1 MKLFFDT
8 KKKTMPQ
15 QVKRNEEDIETL
27 KNKGF
32 IVKPRGEYDEDATY
46 HKFDLVSYDG
56 DSYIFVSD
64 TDAVGVPVT
73 NGDYWQLYTSGGL
86 NIEIGT
92 TETLPAGSNAVVTN
106 TGTSTDAVLNF
117 GIPKGEQGEQGPAG
131 QDGTDGRDGTDGVG
145 VPSGGTTGQVLKKK
159 SNTDYDTEWGS
170 DESVPSGGTTGQVLK
185 KKSNTDYDTEWAN
198 DSAGMENPMTS
209 IGDMIYGG
217 PTGTPTA
224 LAKGTAGQ
232 VLTMKQ
238 DETGP
243 EWKNASGGN
252 LYEHRIRINTSSLGA
267 VQFKI
272 ITTRQATFTMADIN
286 TYLSTNST
294 LLYTMLHMKTSTNN
308 INIASYIESGSS
320 YPKLDYERIS
330 LALNDTTIEPTIT
343 SSSESLSSGSLLG
356 DSVIQIL

>member
-32 IVKPRGEYDEDATY
+32 IVKPRGEYDATKTY

-56 DSYIFVSD
+56 DSYIFVSE
-64 TDAVGVPVT
+64 TDAVGIPVT
-73 NGDYWQLYTSGGL
+73 NEDYWQLYTSGGL

-106 TGTSTDAVLNF
+106 SGTSTDAVLNF
-117 GIPKGEQGEQGPAG
+117 GIPTGPQGPQGEKGDKGDKGDTGATGAQGPTGPQGPQGANGAG
-131 QDGTDGRDGTDGVG
+131 VA
-145 VPSGGTTGQVLKKK
+145 
-159 SNTDYDTEWGS
+159 
-170 DESVPSGGTTGQVLK
+170 SGGTTGQVLK

-198 DSAGMENPMTS
+198 DSAGMENPMTTM
-209 IGDMIYGG
+209 GDMIYGG

-243 EWKNASGGN
+243 EWANASGGTK
-252 LYEHRIRINTSSLGA
+252 LYMHRIFVNYRDIYYIISSEQSTYTSQTLGKFLYDMGCTSSAQRYTCVQGVIAINEDNKIQEFLGLYGT
-267 VQFKI
+267 KSG
-272 ITTRQATFTMADIN
+272 N
-286 TYLSTNST
+286 TYSVYEVSRQLEFIINNST
-294 LLYTMLHMKTSTNN
+294 IL
-308 INIASYIESGSS
+308 IRIVSGSDS
-320 YPKLDYERIS
+320 SAILS
-330 LALNDTTIEPTIT
+330 FTDTVTE
-343 SSSESLSSGSLLG
+343 L
-356 DSVIQIL
+356 

>member
-32 IVKPRGEYDEDATY
+32 IVKPRGEYDATKTY

-56 DSYIFVSD
+56 DSYIFVSE
-64 TDAVGVPVT
+64 TDAVGIPVT
-73 NGDYWQLYTSGGL
+73 NEDYWQLYTSGGL

-106 TGTSTDAVLNF
+106 TGSSTDAVLNF
-117 GIPKGEQGEQGPAG
+117 GIPTGATGAQGPQGEKGDKGDKGDTGAQGPQGATGATGAG
-131 QDGTDGRDGTDGVG
+131 VA
-145 VPSGGTTGQVLKKK
+145 
-159 SNTDYDTEWGS
+159 
-170 DESVPSGGTTGQVLK
+170 SGGTTGQVLK

-243 EWKNASGGN
+243 EWANASGGN
-252 LYEHRIRINTSSLGA
+252 LYEHRIRINTSVLGA

-294 LLYTMLHMKTSTNN
+294 LLYTMFHAYKSGNN
-308 INIASYIESGSS
+308 INIACYIEASTS
-320 YPKLDYERIS
+320 YPKLNYETIT
-330 LALNDTTIEPTIT
+330 LTLNNNTIEPAIT
-343 SSSESLSSGSLLG
+343 SSSYSLSSGSLLS